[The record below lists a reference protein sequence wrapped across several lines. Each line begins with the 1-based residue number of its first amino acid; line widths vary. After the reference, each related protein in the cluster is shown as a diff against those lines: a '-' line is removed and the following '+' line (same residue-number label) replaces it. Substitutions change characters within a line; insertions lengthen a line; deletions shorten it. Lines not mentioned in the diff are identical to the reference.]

1 MATAAA
7 DVDLVNRALAL
18 LGVEAITSLADTSK
32 PAATAS
38 VLFDDTRASV
48 FRAHPWNC
56 LIKRVQ
62 LAQDTTTPAWGF
74 TFQYT
79 LPSDCLRVLQIKD
92 YDADYKIEGR
102 KLLIN
107 ESQVYLIYLAQIT
120 DVNEL
125 DVLLRETISAH
136 LAQDISYAITSN
148 LQVTKLMAEKYQL
161 KLSEAKHTD
170 ASEGYN
176 TDPTLGN
183 TDQVIT
189 DDFINSR
196 Y

>member
-1 MATAAA
+1 M
-7 DVDLVNRALAL
+7 
-18 LGVEAITSLADTSK
+18 
-32 PAATAS
+32 AS
-38 VLFDDTRASV
+38 VIQICNSALNQLGASSITALTENSKNARLSNEIYETIRDAV
-48 FRAHPWNC
+48 FRSHPWNC

-62 LAQDTTTPAWGF
+62 LAQDTDTPAWGF
-74 TFQYT
+74 TYQYT

-92 YDADYKIEGR
+92 YNLDYKIEGR

-107 ESQVYLIYLAQIT
+107 EDTVFLIYLAQIT

-125 DVLLRETISAH
+125 DVLLRETISAGI
-136 LAQDISYAITSN
+136 ASDISYAITAN
-148 LQVTKLMAEKYQL
+148 LQVTKLMTEKYGL
-161 KLSEAKHTD
+161 KLSEARHTD

-189 DDFINSR
+189 EDFLNSR

>member
-1 MATAAA
+1 M
-7 DVDLVNRALAL
+7 
-18 LGVEAITSLADTSK
+18 
-32 PAATAS
+32 AS
-38 VLFDDTRASV
+38 VVQMCNSSLNQLGAASITALTDNSKNARLCNERYETV
-48 FRAHPWNC
+48 RDAVYRSHPWNC

-62 LAQDTTTPAWGF
+62 LAQDTETPAWGF
-74 TFQYT
+74 TYQYT

-92 YDADYKIEGR
+92 YNLDYKIEGR

-107 ESQVYLIYLAQIT
+107 ESAVYLIYLAQIT

-125 DVLLRETISAH
+125 DVLLRETISAG
-136 LAQDISYAITSN
+136 LASDISYAITAN
-148 LQVTKLMAEKYQL
+148 LQVTKLMTEKYGL
-161 KLSEAKHTD
+161 KLSEARHTD

-183 TDQVIT
+183 TDQVISE
-189 DDFINSR
+189 DFLNSR